1 MWWLMSD
8 FTLIFDWNF
17 TRKMV
22 LCVLLP
28 KSLPVC
34 EKCNSLAVISSK
46 QYKPSPR
53 DDTHRLL
60 RPKITVAKVK
70 FKLLFCQFNSI
81 PPNLIYLLLCC
92 QVFFWLQHKLFF
104 RDKKCQFSPIS
115 VPHSLLQHFWIT
127 RQLLYEN
134 HFVCS
139 TGRYFKSYFS
149 RQNLL
154 WGHFRGLST
163 NSFL

>member
-1 MWWLMSD
+1 MHWQAHKMRYITKYFIPPSKSRLPGSTTNYVVLRPKNVSQIVMWWLMSD

-53 DDTHRLL
+53 DDTE
-60 RPKITVAKVK
+60 IIEAKNHSCKGQIQTSV
-70 FKLLFCQFNSI
+70 LSIQFNS
-81 PPNLIYLLLCC
+81 
-92 QVFFWLQHKLFF
+92 
-104 RDKKCQFSPIS
+104 
-115 VPHSLLQHFWIT
+115 T
-127 RQLLYEN
+127 
-134 HFVCS
+134 
-139 TGRYFKSYFS
+139 
-149 RQNLL
+149 
-154 WGHFRGLST
+154 
-163 NSFL
+163 

>member
-1 MWWLMSD
+1 MHWQAHKMRYITKYFIPPSKSRLAGSTTNYVVLRPKNVSQMWLLMSD

-81 PPNLIYLLLCC
+81 PPNLIYLLLC
-92 QVFFWLQHKLFF
+92 F
-104 RDKKCQFSPIS
+104 
-115 VPHSLLQHFWIT
+115 
-127 RQLLYEN
+127 
-134 HFVCS
+134 
-139 TGRYFKSYFS
+139 
-149 RQNLL
+149 
-154 WGHFRGLST
+154 
-163 NSFL
+163 